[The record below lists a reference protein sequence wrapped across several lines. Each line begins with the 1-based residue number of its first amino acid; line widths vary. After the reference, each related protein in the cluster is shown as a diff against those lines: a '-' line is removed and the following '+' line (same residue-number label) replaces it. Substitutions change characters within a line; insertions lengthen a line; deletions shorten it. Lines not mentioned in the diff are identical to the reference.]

1 MAVIDWKKETL
12 GRSAEVRRRR
22 LAVLRYLL
30 RGFTYSE
37 AYDELSRLKWWKW
50 SPQIV
55 NNDMHHLRQFIKD
68 YGAELPEIREAVA
81 WALSYYDDTIKE
93 YSKIAERMEREG
105 RDDLAVRYRSMRD
118 GLATRAFNA
127 LGVSSVSVS
136 VTAGVGGNPW
146 DAVKTFFG
154 IDARPQDDD
163 TNDTKGAGNGK
174 KGKAKGKRKNT
185 Q

>member
-37 AYDELSRLKWWKW
+37 AYDELSALSWWKW
-50 SPQIV
+50 SPAV
-55 NNDMHHLRQFIKD
+55 VSADMHHLRRFIKD

-93 YSKIAERMEREG
+93 YSKIADRMEREG

-154 IDARPQDDD
+154 IDAQPPEP
-163 TNDTKGAGNGK
+163 TKTKAKGAANGK
-174 KGKAKGKRKNT
+174 KGKAKGKKNK
-185 Q
+185 